1 MQEFEEDYYAIL
13 GVEPTATLEEI
24 RAAYIALAKKLHP
37 DRFPNDPE
45 KKMQA
50 QAEFGKVTRAHEVV
64 TDTERRAE
72 YDAFRKLLKER
83 QAMVT
88 VQGTPQAGTAEA
100 QAQAAVLTEATKL
113 KWAERH
119 LARADEMFRK
129 QKNHEAE
136 TAVKE
141 ALRLIPTDPR
151 FHNKLAEIY
160 MARGWKTL
168 ANTEIQT
175 VLRLDPK
182 NHEAKML
189 ELKMKS
195 MTRQETGGQQK
206 KSGGKAEKSGG
217 KTEKKGFL
225 DQIKDLLNKKM

>member
-13 GVEPTATLEEI
+13 GVEPQATLEEI

-37 DRFPNDPE
+37 DRFPNEPE
-45 KKMQA
+45 KKIQA
-50 QAEFGKVTRAHEVV
+50 QAEFAKVTRAHEVIADV
-64 TDTERRAE
+64 ERRAE

-88 VQGTPQAGTAEA
+88 VQGTPQVGTAEA

-160 MARGWKTL
+160 LARGWKTL

-182 NHEAKML
+182 NHDAKML
-189 ELKMKS
+189 DMKLKS
-195 MTRQETGGQQK
+195 LTRQDSGTGPK
-206 KSGGKAEKSGG
+206 KPSG

-225 DQIKDLLNKKM
+225 DQIKEMLTKKI